1 VIAYGHSSTNPANL
15 AKIGPV
21 DVEII
26 GGKNRKN
33 TLKTVAE
40 HIACRPAFSSRAG

>member
-1 VIAYGHSSTNPANL
+1 MTMSLERSKSYFLRLIAYGHSSTNPANL

-26 GGKNRKN
+26 G
-33 TLKTVAE
+33 LKE
-40 HIACRPAFSSRAG
+40 S